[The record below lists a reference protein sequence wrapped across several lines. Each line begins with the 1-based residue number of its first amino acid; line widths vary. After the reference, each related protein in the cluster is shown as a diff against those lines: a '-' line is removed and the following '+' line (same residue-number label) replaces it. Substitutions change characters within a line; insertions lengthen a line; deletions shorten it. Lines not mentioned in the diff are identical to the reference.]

1 MSPALVEIRNLSR
14 QFWRRHVL
22 HDITW
27 SIDRGSVYG
36 LVGENGAGKTTLIRH
51 LLGLLKAQTG
61 SVTVFGLNPVQDPV
75 GVLSRIGY
83 LSESREMPEWMTVAE
98 LMTYT
103 RAFYR
108 PWDDQFAEELRNM
121 FELPRDQRIKT
132 LSRGQRARA
141 GLLTALA
148 HRPELLILD
157 EPSSGLDPIVRR
169 DILTA
174 IIRTVADEGRT
185 VVFSSHLLD
194 EVERVAD
201 QVVML
206 HQGRVVLSNALED
219 VLESHHLLTVRF
231 TEPRTQHPD
240 WEGALS
246 WSGQGLEW
254 ACVCNGQ
261 LEQLR
266 TAARAADA
274 TIVEQRRPNLE
285 EIFFARTSG
294 TKPVLGETVS

>member
-1 MSPALVEIRNLSR
+1 
-14 QFWRRHVL
+14 
-22 HDITW
+22 
-27 SIDRGSVYG
+27 
-36 LVGENGAGKTTLIRH
+36 
-51 LLGLLKAQTG
+51 
-61 SVTVFGLNPVQDPV
+61 
-75 GVLSRIGY
+75 
-83 LSESREMPEWMTVAE
+83 
-98 LMTYT
+98 
-103 RAFYR
+103 
-108 PWDDQFAEELRNM
+108 M